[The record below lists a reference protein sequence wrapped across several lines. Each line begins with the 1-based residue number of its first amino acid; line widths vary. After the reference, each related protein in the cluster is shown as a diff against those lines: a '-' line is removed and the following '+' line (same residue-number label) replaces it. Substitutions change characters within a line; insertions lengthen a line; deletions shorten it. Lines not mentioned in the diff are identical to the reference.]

1 MDATD
6 SLFGILRENKVR
18 LLIIFVTISLFL
30 IALNGLFSPFTLY
43 GGSWV
48 HIQAE
53 KPLNVDE
60 MRQMVLLIE
69 KELHK
74 FGYEDIT
81 VISVGD
87 IEETQ
92 YILIDIAG
100 ADTEETQYIFEIIS
114 ESSVLPSKINMIGF
128 GEITRQPNPILNLFI
143 LYFLAAITTGLFLYR
158 RYKNHKISIVGI
170 ITVLSTIIITP
181 FGFASLINLKISGGL
196 IEMAIMMTIPA
207 AIALEKHVSTTD
219 SVFFG
224 KEKTK
229 KSRMKDIIFLIV
241 IVYAIRVVTSV
252 IGMHEMYH
260 LITPSFL
267 LPTFFWIFPQAVIS
281 CFIVIVI
288 SGPAYVKIIQNWQKN
303 ILQS

>member
-6 SLFGILRENKVR
+6 SLLGILSENKVR

-48 HIQAE
+48 DIQAE

-69 KELHK
+69 KELHEL
-74 FGYEDIT
+74 GYEDIT

-92 YILIDIAG
+92 YILIQIAG
-100 ADTEETQYIFEIIS
+100 ADIEETQYIFKNIS
-114 ESSVLPSKINMIGF
+114 ESSVLPSKIKMIGV
-128 GEITRQPNPILNLFI
+128 GEITRQPKPILNLFI
-143 LYFLAAITTGLFLYR
+143 LYFLVAITTGLFLYR
-158 RYKNHKISIVGI
+158 RYKSHKISIVGI
-170 ITVLSTIIITP
+170 ITVLSTTIITP

-207 AIALEKHVSTTD
+207 AIALENHVSTTY

-224 KEKTK
+224 KEKPK
-229 KSRMKDIIFLIV
+229 KSRMKDFIFLIV
-241 IVYAIRVVTSV
+241 IVCAIRFITSV
-252 IGMHEMYH
+252 PRIHVLYF
-260 LITPSFL
+260 ITPSDL
-267 LPTFFWIFPQAVIS
+267 LTTFFWIFPQAVIS

-288 SGPAYVKIIQNWQKN
+288 SGPAYVKIIHKFK
-303 ILQS
+303 

>member
-60 MRQMVLLIE
+60 MRQMVLFIE
-69 KELHK
+69 KELHE

-100 ADTEETQYIFEIIS
+100 ADIEETQYIFKIIS
-114 ESSVLPSKINMIGF
+114 ESSVLPSKIKMIGV

-143 LYFLAAITTGLFLYR
+143 LYFLVAITTGLFLYR
-158 RYKNHKISIVGI
+158 RYKSHKISIVGI
-170 ITVLSTIIITP
+170 ITVLSTTIITP
-181 FGFASLINLKISGGL
+181 FGFASLINLKISGGF
-196 IEMAIMMTIPA
+196 IEMAIMMTIPV
-207 AIALEKHVSTTD
+207 AIVLENHVSSTD

-229 KSRMKDIIFLIV
+229 KSRMKYIIFLIV
-241 IVYAIRVVTSV
+241 IVCAIRFITSV
-252 IGMHEMYH
+252 PGMHELYH
-260 LITPSFL
+260 ITPSDLFT
-267 LPTFFWIFPQAVIS
+267 TFFWIFPQAVIS

-288 SGPAYVKIIQNWQKN
+288 SGPAYVKIIHK
-303 ILQS
+303 LK

>member
-1 MDATD
+1 
-6 SLFGILRENKVR
+6 
-18 LLIIFVTISLFL
+18 
-30 IALNGLFSPFTLY
+30 
-43 GGSWV
+43 
-48 HIQAE
+48 
-53 KPLNVDE
+53 
-60 MRQMVLLIE
+60 
-69 KELHK
+69 
-74 FGYEDIT
+74 
-81 VISVGD
+81 
-87 IEETQ
+87 
-92 YILIDIAG
+92 
-100 ADTEETQYIFEIIS
+100 
-114 ESSVLPSKINMIGF
+114 
-128 GEITRQPNPILNLFI
+128 
-143 LYFLAAITTGLFLYR
+143 
-158 RYKNHKISIVGI
+158 
-170 ITVLSTIIITP
+170 
-181 FGFASLINLKISGGL
+181 
-196 IEMAIMMTIPA
+196 MAIMMTIPV
-207 AIALEKHVSTTD
+207 AIVLENHVSSTD

>member
-1 MDATD
+1 MDTTD

-18 LLIIFVTISLFL
+18 LLIIFVTISVFL

-48 HIQAE
+48 QIEAE
-53 KPLNVDE
+53 KPLNVGE

-69 KELHK
+69 KELHEL
-74 FGYEDIT
+74 GYEEIN
-81 VISVGD
+81 VGYVGG
-87 IEETQ
+87 I

-100 ADTEETQYIFEIIS
+100 ADIEETQYVFEIIS
-114 ESSVLPSKINMIGF
+114 ESNVLPSKINIIGV

-143 LYFLAAITTGLFLYR
+143 LYFLVAITIGLFLYR
-158 RYKNHKISIVGI
+158 RYKSHKISIVGI

-181 FGFASLINLKISGGL
+181 FGFASIINLKISGGF
-196 IEMAIMMTIPA
+196 IEMAIMMTIPV
-207 AIALEKHVSTTD
+207 AIVLENHVSTTD

-224 KEKTK
+224 KEKHK

-267 LPTFFWIFPQAVIS
+267 LTTFFWIFPQAVIS

-288 SGPAYVKIIQNWQKN
+288 SGPAYVKIIHK
-303 ILQS
+303 LK

>member
-1 MDATD
+1 MDATY

-18 LLIIFVTISLFL
+18 LLIIFVTISVFL

-69 KELHK
+69 KELHEL
-74 FGYEDIT
+74 GYEEIN
-81 VISVGD
+81 VRSVGD
-87 IEETQ
+87 I

-100 ADTEETQYIFEIIS
+100 VDIEETQYIFEIIS
-114 ESSVLPSKINMIGF
+114 ESNVLPSKINIIGF

-143 LYFLAAITTGLFLYR
+143 LYFLAAITTGLFLYH

-181 FGFASLINLKISGGL
+181 FGFASLINLKISGDL
-196 IEMAIMMTIPA
+196 IEMAIIMTIPA
-207 AIALEKHVSTTD
+207 AIALENHVSTTD

-224 KEKTK
+224 KEKPK
-229 KSRMKDIIFLIV
+229 KSRMKYLIFLIV
-241 IVYAIRVVTSV
+241 TVYVIRFVTSV
-252 IGMHEMYH
+252 IGMHELH
-260 LITPSFL
+260 FITPSL
-267 LPTFFWIFPQAVIS
+267 LVVFFWIFPQVVIS
-281 CFIVIVI
+281 FFIVFVI
-288 SGPAYVKIIQNWQKN
+288 TGPAYVKIIHKLKYTFNNK
-303 ILQS
+303 S